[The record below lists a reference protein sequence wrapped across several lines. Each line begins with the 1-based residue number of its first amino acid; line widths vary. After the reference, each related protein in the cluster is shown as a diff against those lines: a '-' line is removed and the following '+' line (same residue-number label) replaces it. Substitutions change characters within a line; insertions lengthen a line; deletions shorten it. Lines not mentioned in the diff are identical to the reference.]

1 MQKLFVL
8 TMAYVTLAAAQGRR
22 GGGGGGFR
30 PAPPTPPM
38 GRPMPG
44 IPGSPIAPFGG
55 FQPSI
60 VSPGVPIP
68 AFGPSFP
75 QALNATIQGRPFG
88 WGNGWG
94 RGGWGGGF
102 GNGWGGGFSNGW
114 GGGGFGWG
122 GAPLVVP
129 VPVGG
134 FGWGGG
140 TQTVVV
146 PQAPPEVPVVIIN
159 QSYQPERLNPVLRDY
174 SNTTLPAT
182 NSGLRVYDATV
193 RREDDEPAPR
203 AAEAGP
209 VVYLI
214 ALKDSTVLTAVAY
227 WADGDTL
234 HYVTP
239 KQTINKV
246 SFSLIDRELSER
258 LNRERSVDL
267 RLPR

>member
-1 MQKLFVL
+1 MIKF
-8 TMAYVTLAAAQGRR
+8 LALIAVSAIALQAQGRR

-30 PAPPTPPM
+30 PAPPVV
-38 GRPMPG
+38 RPMPG

-88 WGNGWG
+88 WGNSWN
-94 RGGWGGGF
+94 RGWGGGF
-102 GNGWGGGFSNGW
+102 G
-114 GGGGFGWG
+114 GFGRM
-122 GAPLVVP
+122 PVYVP

-134 FGWGGG
+134 FGWGYGG

-159 QSYQPERLNPVLRDY
+159 QSYQPERLNPVFRDY
-174 SNTTLPAT
+174 SNTTLPAAG
-182 NSGLRVYDATV
+182 SGLRVYDATV
-193 RREDDEPAPR
+193 RRGEEEAAPR
-203 AAEAGP
+203 AAEGP

-214 ALKDSTVLTAVAY
+214 ALKDSTVVTAVAY

-246 SFSLIDRELSER
+246 SFSLLDRELSER
-258 LNRERSVDL
+258 LNRERGVEL

>member
-1 MQKLFVL
+1 MRF
-8 TMAYVTLAAAQGRR
+8 LALIVVSAIAVEAQGRR

-30 PAPPTPPM
+30 PTPPVV
-38 GRPMPG
+38 RPMPG

-75 QALNATIQGRPFG
+75 QALNATIQGRPLFV
-88 WGNGWG
+88 G
-94 RGGWGGGF
+94 RGWNRGF
-102 GNGWGGGFSNGW
+102 NNGWGGGFNNGW
-114 GGGGFGWG
+114 GGGFGWG

-174 SNTTLPAT
+174 SNTTLPAAS
-182 NSGLRVYDATV
+182 SGLRVYEATV
-193 RREDDEPAPR
+193 RREEEEPAPR
-203 AAEAGP
+203 TAEAGP

-214 ALKDSTVLTAVAY
+214 GLKDSTVVTAVAY